1 MKTALF
7 NAHAYDRES
16 FGEANQ
22 QAGHEL
28 HFLDVTLSER
38 TATLAAGCPAVCT
51 FVNDRLDARVLD
63 TLHAGGTRLLALRS
77 AGFNHVDLAAV
88 ERLGLTVARV
98 PAYSPHAVAEHTVAL
113 MMTLNRKIHR
123 AYNRVREH
131 NFALDGLMG
140 YDLHGKIVGIV
151 GTGRIGAVVARIVT
165 GFGCRV
171 LASDPVANADCVAL
185 GVEYTAVDDLLRRA
199 DVVTLHCPLTPSTRH
214 LIDADAV
221 ASMKPGVMLVNTSR
235 GAVIDTR
242 AVILALKTGRIGAL
256 ALDVYEEEGDLFFR
270 NLSEQVLADDV
281 FARLLTFPNVLITA
295 HQAFFTREAVR
306 NIAETTIANIS
317 GFERGNIPAE
327 NLVTRAQWSPGVTP
341 VTPSA

>member
-7 NAHAYDRES
+7 NAHVYDRES

-77 AGFNHVDLAAV
+77 AGFNHVDLEAA

-123 AYNRVREH
+123 AYNRVREQ

-140 YDLHGKIVGIV
+140 FDFHGKTVGIV
-151 GTGRIGAVVARIVT
+151 GTGRIGAVVAKIVT

-171 LASDPVANADCVAL
+171 LAADPVANPDCVAL
-185 GVEYTAVDDLLRRA
+185 GVEYTTVRELLARA
-199 DVVTLHCPLTPSTRH
+199 DIVTLHCPLMPATRH

-235 GAVIDTR
+235 GAVIDTK
-242 AVILALKTGRIGAL
+242 AVILALKSGRIGAL

-270 NLSEQVLADDV
+270 NLSEQVLTDDV

-306 NIAETTIANIS
+306 NIAETTVANIT
-317 GFERGNIPAE
+317 GFERGTINPE
-327 NLVTRAQWSPGVTP
+327 NLVTRAKWSPGVTP
-341 VTPSA
+341 VSPSA